1 MPLKLYPAV
10 PADAGRIAD
19 IHMAAFSS
27 NAMLLAQFPTPV
39 VREGLRES
47 IRKKALADIDDPK
60 ITVLVVR
67 ETAPDCDPSRPGDDA
82 GRDLAEHQPREGK
95 VEAGKVIAFA
105 KWSHPVKKG
114 EEYEEAAWIW
124 PPGTNMSVLE
134 SWGRAT
140 EEAQEEAMGGQP
152 CYRKFSRTQDRHYS
166 YYALLK
172 YSFRAYLGLTFM
184 GTDPPY
190 ERQGAASMM
199 VRWGLEECQ
208 KNSVPGYLESTLNAA
223 ALYEK
228 MGFVMF
234 RKISLR
240 YYLSNDRSQDEV
252 YEEIAFMYHP
262 DSS

>member
-152 CYRKFSRTQDRHYS
+152 CYR
-166 YYALLK
+166 
-172 YSFRAYLGLTFM
+172 LTFM